1 VLHLGLPRR
10 LERGQIGIAEA
21 AFERGD
27 LDGLA
32 AHRARLAVVGDIAH
46 VSPRSGFDTGCQP
59 LEYPQPFASR
69 RSLTANLPLEDL
81 VMAVDRYVKTIL
93 TIIALELFWIGIK
106 DTAPPVIAQAALTPV
121 VIRGIQLPP
130 RSEEYLPVGIVGQPL
145 RVDTVRPVKI
155 EADRP
160 IKIEAD
166 RALKVEN
173 VGYTPS
179 KNPGE

>member
-1 VLHLGLPRR
+1 
-10 LERGQIGIAEA
+10 
-21 AFERGD
+21 
-27 LDGLA
+27 
-32 AHRARLAVVGDIAH
+32 
-46 VSPRSGFDTGCQP
+46 
-59 LEYPQPFASR
+59 
-69 RSLTANLPLEDL
+69 
-81 VMAVDRYVKTIL
+81 MAVDRYVKTIL

-106 DTAPPVIAQAALTPV
+106 DAAPPLMAQAQPAVTAV

-130 RSEEYLPVGIVGQPL
+130 ASNEYLPVGVVGQPV
-145 RVDTVRPVKI
+145 RVDVTRPVKI

-173 VGYTPS
+173 VGYLPT

>member
-1 VLHLGLPRR
+1 
-10 LERGQIGIAEA
+10 
-21 AFERGD
+21 
-27 LDGLA
+27 
-32 AHRARLAVVGDIAH
+32 
-46 VSPRSGFDTGCQP
+46 
-59 LEYPQPFASR
+59 
-69 RSLTANLPLEDL
+69 
-81 VMAVDRYVKTIL
+81 MAVDRYVKVVL

-106 DTAPPVIAQAALTPV
+106 DTAPTVTAQAALTPV
-121 VIRGIQLPP
+121 VIRCIQLPP
-130 RSEEYLPVGIVGQPL
+130 RSEEYLPVGVVGQPL

-173 VGYTPS
+173 IGYTPA